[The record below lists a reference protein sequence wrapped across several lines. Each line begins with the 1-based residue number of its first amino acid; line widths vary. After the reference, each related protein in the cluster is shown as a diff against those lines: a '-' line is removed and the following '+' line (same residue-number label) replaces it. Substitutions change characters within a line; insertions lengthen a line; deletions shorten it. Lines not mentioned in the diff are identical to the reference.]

1 MTALIQRELESRSG
15 MKLKL
20 KINDNR
26 STMLSV
32 KWEPDC
38 TQVSLHRIFLQ
49 APKNVME
56 ALACYLR
63 QEDEAIAPMVRAYI
77 EDKIKALDYSHLVDH
92 SKLCTQGAVYDLKKI
107 YNELNEEYYGGK
119 LDLAITWFGKPKQRP
134 RSRVTFGLYHD
145 ALRLIKINRFLDAPT
160 FPDYLVAY
168 VVFHEMV
175 HHVCPAY
182 TDSKGYH
189 HIHTKEFKKEE
200 AKFRH
205 FALAQR
211 WIKENQ
217 ATLFKL

>member
-1 MTALIQRELESRSG
+1 

-38 TQVSLHRIFLQ
+38 HTGVSPPDVSAGTKERDGSPRLLSKAEGQIDCSDSEGIYRRQSAECWIIPISSTVTKLYSQ
-49 APKNVME
+49 GNV
-56 ALACYLR
+56 YN
-63 QEDEAIAPMVRAYI
+63 
-77 EDKIKALDYSHLVDH
+77 
-92 SKLCTQGAVYDLKKI
+92 LKKI
-107 YNELNEEYYGGK
+107 YDELNEEYYDGK
-119 LDLAITWFGKPKQRP
+119 LNLSITWFGKPWQRP

-145 ALRLIKINRFLDAPT
+145 SLRLIKINRLLDSPS

-182 TDSKGYH
+182 MDENGYH
-189 HIHTKEFKKEE
+189 QIHSKEFKAEE
-200 AKFRH
+200 ARYRH
-205 FALAQR
+205 FALAER

-217 ATLFKL
+217 ANFFDF